1 MALSNFV
8 VSTLPEVQTINLP
21 MSSSL
26 AGQTFTEN
34 VWSVQIGYSP
44 NPNPPLKVVCK
55 IGGGA
60 YFWDTTVIISAKLM
74 ST

>member
-34 VWSVQIGYSP
+34 VWSVQRGIRGMEELKKDIMEEHNYSVYAAS
-44 NPNPPLKVVCK
+44 L
-55 IGGGA
+55 
-60 YFWDTTVIISAKLM
+60 
-74 ST
+74 